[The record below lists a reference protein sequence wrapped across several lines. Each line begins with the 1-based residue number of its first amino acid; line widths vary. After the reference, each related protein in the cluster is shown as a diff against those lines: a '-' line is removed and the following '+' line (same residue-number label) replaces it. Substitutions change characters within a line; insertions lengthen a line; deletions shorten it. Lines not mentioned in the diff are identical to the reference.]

1 MKNVACNSTKQ
12 KLSTMIFGFT
22 LLLMSVANVSFAKDV
37 TLTWDPSPSPETDV
51 AGYKIYY
58 GTNTGT
64 YTGTEANTGASPID
78 FGKETIATL
87 EGLDDTKSH
96 YFTVTAYNANGEE
109 SAYANEVTAPPST
122 VDIDGDTYTVNQGDC
137 DDKNPDINP
146 GATDICG
153 DSIDQDCSGSDEICP
168 IDPNTTD
175 DDGDGYSENQ
185 GDCNDT
191 SSGSGIY
198 PGATD
203 VCGDGI
209 DQDCSNGDAVCPVD
223 TLELTNPDKDGVEMS
238 SSSEQEISWKVAET
252 TDPVDLVVIEYSR
265 NDQNWKTL
273 KTLSGPDA
281 QATSTRVEFPTTRK
295 SKEIMVKGTIKN
307 AKGVVMGEKTRHI
320 RLTR

>member
-64 YTGTEANTGASPID
+64 YTGTEATNTGTSPVD

-153 DSIDQDCSGSDEICP
+153 KVDQNCDKVIDACPVDPNDTDNDIDGYTENQGDCNDNKPTINPGATDICGDSIDQDCSG
-168 IDPNTTD
+168 
-175 DDGDGYSENQ
+175 
-185 GDCNDT
+185 
-191 SSGSGIY
+191 
-198 PGATD
+198 A
-203 VCGDGI
+203 
-209 DQDCSNGDAVCPVD
+209 DAVCPAD
-223 TLELTNPDKDGVEMS
+223 PIELVSPIGGEKWS
-238 SSSEQEISWKVAET
+238 SSSPQTTAWKVSDT
-252 TDPVDLVVIEYSR
+252 PSLVDTVVIEYSK
-265 NDQNWKTL
+265 NDQSWKTL
-273 KTLSGPDA
+273 KTMSGKQA
-281 QATSTRVEFPTTRK
+281 QANSTEVVFPTTRK
-295 SKEIMVKGTIKN
+295 SKKIKVKVTVKN
-307 AKGVVMGEKTRHI
+307 AQGVVMGTKNSEPLT
-320 RLTR
+320 LTR